1 MSAAGLDSI
10 ELTGKRALVRVD
22 FNVPLASDGK
32 ISDDTRIRRALPTLR
47 ELLKKGAQPILMTH
61 LGRPKGVDESKRV
74 SAIGERLAQLL
85 GSEVRKLDES
95 YGPAVEAALADLPA
109 GCVALLENVRFNP
122 GETKGEG
129 ELAAAYARL
138 GDLFVNDAFGSSH
151 RDHASVAGVSRLL
164 PSVPGRL
171 LEAEIAAF
179 ERVLQQPE
187 KPLLAI
193 LGGAKVSDKLLVIE
207 SLLERVDGLLVG
219 GGMAYTFL
227 KAMGHSIGTSLVE
240 EDRLDSVRASIER
253 ARELSVEVCLPT
265 DHVIAQRFAADAES
279 KTCDVD
285 IPDGWMGLDIG
296 PRSREAFAQKI
307 ASARTLVWN
316 GPMGVFEMEPF
327 RAGTEAVGRAVA
339 KCPGYTVVGG
349 GDSVA
354 AIELFGLADEI
365 DHIST
370 GGGASLELLEGKQLP
385 GIAALS
391 VG

>member
-1 MSAAGLDSI
+1 VSAAGLDSI
-10 ELTGKRALVRVD
+10 ELAGKRALVRVD
-22 FNVPLASDGK
+22 FNVPLDADGH
-32 ISDDTRIRRALPTLR
+32 ITDDTRIRRALPTVR
-47 ELLKKGAQPILMTH
+47 RLLEKGARPVLMTH
-61 LGRPKGVDESKRV
+61 VGRPKGVDESLRV
-74 SAIGERLAQLL
+74 GAIGERLSQLL
-85 GSEVRKLDES
+85 GSEVRKLDDS
-95 YGPAVEAALADLPA
+95 HGPAVEAALADLPP

-122 GETKGEG
+122 GETKGDA

-151 RDHASVAGVSRLL
+151 RDHASVAGVARLL
-164 PSVPGRL
+164 PSVPGLL

-179 ERVLQQPE
+179 ERVLERPE
-187 KPLLAI
+187 RPLLAI

-207 SLLERVDGLLVG
+207 SLLERVDGLLIG

-227 KAMGHSIGTSLVE
+227 KAMGHSIGASLVE
-240 EDRLDSVRASIER
+240 DERLDTVRAAIER

-279 KTCDVD
+279 KVCATD

-296 PRSREAFAQKI
+296 PDTRQAFATRI
-307 ASARTLVWN
+307 ATARTLVWN
-316 GPMGVFEMEPF
+316 GPMGVFEMDAF

-354 AIELFGLADEI
+354 AIELLGLAHEI

-385 GIAALS
+385 GIGALS
-391 VG
+391 LG

>member
-1 MSAAGLDSI
+1 VSAAGLDSI
-10 ELTGKRALVRVD
+10 ELAGKRALVRVD
-22 FNVPLASDGK
+22 FNVPLDADGH
-32 ISDDTRIRRALPTLR
+32 ITDDTRIRRALPTVR
-47 ELLKKGAQPILMTH
+47 RLLEKGARPVLMTH
-61 LGRPKGVDESKRV
+61 VGRPKGVDESLRV
-74 SAIGERLAQLL
+74 GAIGERLSQLL
-85 GSEVRKLDES
+85 GSEVRKLDDS
-95 YGPAVEAALADLPA
+95 HGPAVEAALADLPP

-122 GETKGEG
+122 GETKGDA

-151 RDHASVAGVSRLL
+151 RDHASVAGVARLL
-164 PSVPGRL
+164 PSVPGLL

-179 ERVLQQPE
+179 ERVLERPE
-187 KPLLAI
+187 RPLLAI

-207 SLLERVDGLLVG
+207 SLLERVDGLLIG

-227 KAMGHSIGTSLVE
+227 KAMGHSIGASLVE
-240 EDRLDSVRASIER
+240 DERLDTVRAAIER

-279 KTCDVD
+279 KVCATD

-296 PRSREAFAQKI
+296 PDTRQAFATRI
-307 ASARTLVWN
+307 ATARTLVWN
-316 GPMGVFEMEPF
+316 GPMGVFEMDAF

-339 KCPGYTVVGG
+339 KCPGYTAVGG

-354 AIELFGLADEI
+354 AIELLGLAHEI

-385 GIAALS
+385 GIGALS
-391 VG
+391 LG